1 MERYVVLERDHQAV
15 LFFYRFELSRV
26 DGFGFIFIG
35 LVFDILQGRMF
46 LRLFL
51 IFFGLLVF
59 QLFGEFVQHLGPG
72 NILHFSKLIKVIDI
86 QDPFGE
92 EFMESPK
99 IKYTDSVL
107 D

>member
-1 MERYVVLERDHQAV
+1 MVLERDHQTV
-15 LFFYRFELSRV
+15 LFFNRFELCCVNR
-26 DGFGFIFIG
+26 FGFVFVCF
-35 LVFDILQGRMF
+35 VFDILQGRMF
-46 LRLFL
+46 LCFFL

-72 NILHFSKLIKVIDI
+72 NMLHFSKLIKVIDI